1 VAVINLVEAT
11 HDGSPTYCQTLGTQL
26 ARLQPSI
33 RLQHPGRVT
42 NAKSNVGIGNHDVN
56 GPERQLNGTN
66 RLHAKPAPLCRDGER
81 ILALLASA
89 QEGSACQSGSF
100 RVQS

>member
-26 ARLQPSI
+26 ARLQRSI

-42 NAKSNVGIGNHDVN
+42 NAKSNVSIGNHDVN
-56 GPERQLNGTN
+56 GSNANST
-66 RLHAKPAPLCRDGER
+66 AR
-81 ILALLASA
+81 IGCTQSQRRYVAMVSA
-89 QEGSACQSGSF
+89 FWHC
-100 RVQS
+100 